1 MYNYKKLN
9 GCCMKSIF
17 TIRQA
22 IMGTELNHREVL
34 EKSTPDERKRDR
46 TFDEFL
52 RISDC
57 SNDSALK
64 KLSPFFKYFE
74 KKIIEFRKSMI
85 TNDSAGLSDNE
96 FYSPPLFDILMGQLY
111 LLPIWSGIMIH
122 HKKIGYNIKSRISNN
137 PVENWFGQLKKN
149 ILRDDEIVR
158 VLNKLKRNIL
168 FFYYKLIVLKGMPS
182 SICSKIYNT
191 LQAKFLEYETIKE
204 LYSKKKKT
212 DRINMEQWNKGNK
225 RKRDGESFYYNNHDF
240 IKMGK
245 GMKYEV
251 ESVESKEFID
261 VFGTHVNHRK
271 YIYHKNYM
279 YHNFYLTFIIKV
291 VFYI

>member
-1 MYNYKKLN
+1 
-9 GCCMKSIF
+9 MKSIF

-74 KKIIEFRKSMI
+74 KKIIQFRKSMI

-158 VLNKLKRNIL
+158 VLNKLKKIFR
-168 FFYYKLIVLKGMPS
+168 FFTT
-182 SICSKIYNT
+182 N
-191 LQAKFLEYETIKE
+191 
-204 LYSKKKKT
+204 
-212 DRINMEQWNKGNK
+212 
-225 RKRDGESFYYNNHDF
+225 
-240 IKMGK
+240 
-245 GMKYEV
+245 
-251 ESVESKEFID
+251 
-261 VFGTHVNHRK
+261 
-271 YIYHKNYM
+271 
-279 YHNFYLTFIIKV
+279 
-291 VFYI
+291 